1 MVLVAGVLALQGDIE
16 EHVQALER
24 ALRELNIDYR
34 IVLVKK
40 VEHLT
45 NIDLITIPGGEST
58 TIGFLS
64 RRTGLLDKIRENIE
78 KGLPVLG
85 TCAGMV
91 MLAKEVRDAV
101 VGETSQP
108 LLGVMDISVVRN
120 VFGRQRESF
129 EIDLRIPILGDKPF
143 HAVFIRAPAAIRCW
157 NDAQPLATIRHEKH
171 GELIVMVR
179 QRNILA
185 CAFHPELVL
194 DTRVHR
200 YFITEVAG
208 FPQR

>member
-1 MVLVAGVLALQGDIE
+1 MTLVAGVLALQGDIE
-16 EHVQALER
+16 EHVHALER
-24 ALRELNIDYR
+24 ALKELNISFR
-34 IVLVKK
+34 IMLVKK
-40 VEHLT
+40 VEQLS

-64 RRTGLLDKIRENIE
+64 RKTGLIDRLKERIE
-78 KGLPVLG
+78 DGLPVLG

-91 MLAKEVRDAV
+91 MMAREVRDAV

-108 LLGVMDISVVRN
+108 LLAVMDISVIRN
-120 VFGRQRESF
+120 IFGRQRESF
-129 EIDLRIPILGDKPF
+129 EIDLKIPAIGDRPF
-143 HAVFIRAPAAIRCW
+143 RAVFIRAPAAIRCW
-157 NDAQPLATIRHEKH
+157 NDAQPLATLRHEKY
-171 GELIVMVR
+171 GELVVMVR
-179 QRNILA
+179 QRNMLA

-194 DTRVHR
+194 DTRVHK